1 MEELGNMYGVDLF
14 LNCKSRVPRIARE
27 TPEVFNC
34 KGKCLQQRGKPRL
47 ETGV

>member
-27 TPEVFNC
+27 TPGVFNC
-34 KGKCLQQRGKPRL
+34 KGKVLTAKGKA
-47 ETGV
+47 